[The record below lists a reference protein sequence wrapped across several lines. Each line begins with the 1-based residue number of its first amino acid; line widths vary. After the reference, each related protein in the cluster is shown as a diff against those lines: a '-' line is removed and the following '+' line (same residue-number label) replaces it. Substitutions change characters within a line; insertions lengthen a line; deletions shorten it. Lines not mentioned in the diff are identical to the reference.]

1 MDKKK
6 MANME
11 VELDCTH
18 GRTHSLNKGM
28 EVQQA
33 RDAWHVTD
41 AWAMWAE
48 WEGEGQRHRLGTE
61 HTVH

>member
-1 MDKKK
+1 
-6 MANME
+6 ME
-11 VELDCTH
+11 VELDCPP
-18 GRTHSLNKGM
+18 GRVYGLNKDM

-33 RDAWHVTD
+33 RDAWQVTD
-41 AWAMWAE
+41 AWAMWTE